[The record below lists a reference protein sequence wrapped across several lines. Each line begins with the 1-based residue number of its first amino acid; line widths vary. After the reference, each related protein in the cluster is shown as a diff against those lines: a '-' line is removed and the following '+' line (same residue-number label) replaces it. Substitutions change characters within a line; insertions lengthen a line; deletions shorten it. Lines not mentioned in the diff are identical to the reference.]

1 MTREDAIARDLKRN
15 VWTVMGLPFDCTTE
29 QETTDHL
36 IEAMLK
42 EERCFLTTPNLNFA
56 ITAQNDSQ
64 FRDSVINSDWVVA
77 DGMPLIWI
85 AKTLGI
91 PLPERVAGSSVFE
104 RVRQEY
110 RNPDR
115 PIRVVFFGGPDGT
128 AAEAFKKIAV
138 DNSCMEVVGFYSPG
152 FGSMDEM
159 SDPKVIKQINQSD
172 ADLLIVAL
180 GAKRGQQWI
189 ELNRDKLE
197 VPVISH
203 LGAVINFVAGT
214 VNRAPLWIQRSGLEW
229 LWRIWEETSL
239 FKRYWHDGRAFIWQY
254 LTKIRPYKDL
264 MQKQSQLPQI
274 PLEFSY
280 LNDSNTLQISGDAL
294 HRNLSNLRSALI
306 ELIEEER
313 VRVIDLKGL
322 SRLDGSFIALLQL
335 VQKQINISGHSLT
348 LKNLDSVHLQQFEY
362 ACVSDQF
369 TIIQH
374 PSPVDDVSLAPT
386 QS

>member
-1 MTREDAIARDLKRN
+1 MTREEAIARDLKRN

-36 IEAMLK
+36 IDAMLK
-42 EERCFLTTPNLNFA
+42 EERCFFTTPNLNFA

-110 RNPDR
+110 KNPDR

-138 DNSCMEVVGFYSPG
+138 DNSSMEVVGFYSPG

-159 SDPKVIKQINQSD
+159 SDPEVIKQINQTD

-189 ELNRDKLE
+189 ELNRHELE

-239 FKRYWHDGRAFIWQY
+239 FKRYWHDGKAFLKY
-254 LTKIRPYKDL
+254 YFNNIRPYKRL
-264 MQKQSQLPQI
+264 IAKQNKRPIHTIDTKFDQSTC
-274 PLEFSY
+274 
-280 LNDSNTLQISGDAL
+280 TLSIIGDARFNQL
-294 HRNLSNLRSALI
+294 DKLRQQLI
-306 ELIEEER
+306 ELVTEQRITT
-313 VRVIDLKGL
+313 IDFSGVEMFD
-322 SRLDGSFIALLQL
+322 SSFTGLLQL
-335 VQKQINISGHSLT
+335 LNKHVTAYASEGLKLQNLSTEHQDLLKYLSLG
-348 LKNLDSVHLQQFEY
+348 DRF
-362 ACVSDQF
+362 
-369 TIIQH
+369 
-374 PSPVDDVSLAPT
+374 
-386 QS
+386 

>member
-1 MTREDAIARDLKRN
+1 MTREEVIARDLNRN

-29 QETTDHL
+29 QQTTDHL
-36 IEAMLK
+36 IDAILN
-42 EERCFLTTPNLNFA
+42 EERCFFTTPNLNFA

-85 AKTLGI
+85 AKSLGI

-104 RVRQEY
+104 RLRQDY
-110 RNPDR
+110 KNQNR

-128 AAEAFKKIAV
+128 AAEAFKKIAT
-138 DNSCMEVVGFYSPG
+138 DNSNMEVVGFYSPG
-152 FGSMDEM
+152 FGSMEEM
-159 SDPKVIKQINQSD
+159 SDPDVIKQINQSD

-189 ELNRDKLE
+189 ELNRHKLE

-214 VNRAPLWIQRSGLEW
+214 VNRAPVWIQRSGLEW
-229 LWRIWEETSL
+229 VWRIWEESSL
-239 FKRYWHDGRAFIWQY
+239 FRRYWHDGRAFLWQY
-254 LTKIRPYKDL
+254 ITKIRPYKKL
-264 MQKQSQLPQI
+264 LQKQSKLGQT
-274 PLEFSY
+274 PLEFCF
-280 LNDSNTLQISGDAL
+280 LNDSNTLKISGDAL
-294 HRNLSNLRSALI
+294 HENLLDLKCELI

-313 VRVIDLKGL
+313 IMVIDLENV
-322 SRLDGSFIALLQL
+322 SRMDGSFIALLQL
-335 VQKQINISGHSLT
+335 VQKQIMITGHQLT
-348 LKNLDSVHLQQFEY
+348 LVNLAPDHLKQFEY
-362 ACVSDQF
+362 ACVLDQF
-369 TIIQH
+369 NINQH
-374 PSPVDDVSLAPT
+374 PSLADDALLAPT

>member
-1 MTREDAIARDLKRN
+1 MTREEAIARDLKRN

-29 QETTDHL
+29 QETTDQL
-36 IEAMLK
+36 INAMLK
-42 EERCFLTTPNLNFA
+42 EERCFFTTPNLNFA

-91 PLPERVAGSSVFE
+91 PLPERVAGSSVFD
-104 RVRQEY
+104 RLRREY
-110 RNPDR
+110 KNPDR
-115 PIRVVFFGGPDGT
+115 PLRVVFFGGPDGT
-128 AAEAFKKIAV
+128 AAEAFKKIAL
-138 DNSCMEVVGFYSPG
+138 DNSCMKVVGFYSPG

-159 SDPKVIKQINQSD
+159 SDPDVIKQINQTE

-189 ELNRDKLE
+189 ELNRHKLN

-239 FKRYWHDGRAFIWQY
+239 FKRYWHDGLAFVKFY
-254 LTKIRPYKDL
+254 FNNIRPHKRIIKKQ
-264 MQKQSQLPQI
+264 QKSPSKE
-274 PLEFSY
+274 LETRFDQPTS
-280 LNDSNTLQISGDAL
+280 TLFLSGDASFNQL
-294 HRNLSNLRSALI
+294 DMLRDQLI
-306 ELIEEER
+306 ELVSEQRITA
-313 VRVIDLKGL
+313 IDLSGVGNF
-322 SRLDGSFIALLQL
+322 DASFAGLLQL
-335 VQKQINISGHSLT
+335 VNKHVKAYATNG
-348 LKNLDSVHLQQFEY
+348 LKLHNLSKEHQAVFDYFHLN
-362 ACVSDQF
+362 DL
-369 TIIQH
+369 I
-374 PSPVDDVSLAPT
+374 
-386 QS
+386 

>member
-1 MTREDAIARDLKRN
+1 MTREEAIARDLMRN

-29 QETTDHL
+29 QETANHL
-36 IEAMLK
+36 IDAMLK
-42 EERCFLTTPNLNFA
+42 EERCFFTTPNLNFA

-85 AKTLGI
+85 AKTLEI

-104 RVRQEY
+104 KVRQDY

-128 AAEAFKKIAV
+128 AAEAFKKIAL
-138 DNSCMEVVGFYSPG
+138 DNSSMEVVGFYSPG

-159 SDPKVIKQINQSD
+159 SDPNVIKQINQTD

-189 ELNRDKLE
+189 ELNRNQLE

-214 VNRAPLWIQRSGLEW
+214 VKRAPVWIQRSGLEW
-229 LWRIWEETSL
+229 LWRIWEESSL
-239 FKRYWHDGRAFIWQY
+239 FERYWHDGKAFLKY
-254 LTKIRPYKDL
+254 YFNNLRPYKKLIAEQNKRPTRELDTRFD
-264 MQKQSQLPQI
+264 QTTG
-274 PLEFSY
+274 
-280 LNDSNTLQISGDAL
+280 TLFVSGDAKFIQL
-294 HRNLSNLRSALI
+294 DKLRQQLI
-306 ELIEEER
+306 ELVTEQR
-313 VRVIDLKGL
+313 LLAIDFTGIAVF
-322 SRLDGSFIALLQL
+322 DGSFTGLLQL
-335 VQKQINISGHSLT
+335 TNKHVSPYASDG
-348 LKNLDSVHLQQFEY
+348 LKLQNLSVEHQAVLRF
-362 ACVSDQF
+362 
-369 TIIQH
+369 
-374 PSPVDDVSLAPT
+374 LALNEKL
-386 QS
+386 